1 MAEIVN
7 NDGEIEALLA
17 ELQFLRQASQANTY
31 DICRWCVD
39 NHWCGEDAQRMFP
52 KVWHL
57 LEKRIREYPNEA
69 REVDDD
75 GKLPIH
81 IVLDYSRRLRTN
93 TAAPLSLV
101 HLLIEVHPDG
111 LHVLDLV
118 GYIPLHSAVD
128 HSCIDCFRAVLY
140 NGGVEATTIQ
150 DSNGWTPLHWSI
162 EPNVSLVTLWELLH
176 FNRDCITIQ
185 DVRGRTAL
193 EFLEDHNHQYNQH
206 LDRYEYR
213 QNAKIVL
220 LKLAANY
227 NHVPKLPSEGVT
239 AELKSHPA
247 CAVLAPRLEPDNDGF
262 ILHQALKAKCQ
273 LPLLKLLRMS
283 FQIKYNMQ
291 ILMVSCLCILL
302 YNQILAHRF
311 DSLLPSFWQH
321 CILPIQ

>member
-57 LEKRIREYPNEA
+57 LEKRIREYLNEA

-140 NGGVEATTIQ
+140 NG
-150 DSNGWTPLHWSI
+150 
-162 EPNVSLVTLWELLH
+162 VSRQQQFKTVMDGLPCTGALSQMLVLSHCGNYCTLTVIASL
-176 FNRDCITIQ
+176 FRMF
-185 DVRGRTAL
+185 VAGRL
-193 EFLEDHNHQYNQH
+193 WNF
-206 LDRYEYR
+206 
-213 QNAKIVL
+213 
-220 LKLAANY
+220 
-227 NHVPKLPSEGVT
+227 
-239 AELKSHPA
+239 
-247 CAVLAPRLEPDNDGF
+247 
-262 ILHQALKAKCQ
+262 
-273 LPLLKLLRMS
+273 
-283 FQIKYNMQ
+283 
-291 ILMVSCLCILL
+291 
-302 YNQILAHRF
+302 
-311 DSLLPSFWQH
+311 
-321 CILPIQ
+321 